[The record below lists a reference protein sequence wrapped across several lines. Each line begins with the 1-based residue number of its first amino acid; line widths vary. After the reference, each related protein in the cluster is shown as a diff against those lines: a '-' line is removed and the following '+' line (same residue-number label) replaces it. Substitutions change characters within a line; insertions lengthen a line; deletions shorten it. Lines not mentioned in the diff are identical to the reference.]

1 MSHFYQDKITA
12 VCVVVQSPTLMGIF
26 HSFIFF
32 SKYVCIQKIPLS
44 YSYISMHLPLFVV
57 IASSTLKRFACPK
70 GPIHLTLPTLSSS
83 TNSPPVTHKLQT
95 SQTFVK
101 FLVLPVSL
109 SFSFF
114 FLSPSFFIQRSPSSL
129 SCQVSFLRDSS
140 SSTQI
145 RLRYFL
151 DK

>member
-44 YSYISMHLPLFVV
+44 YAYISMHLPLFVV

-83 TNSPPVTHKLQT
+83 TNSSPSH
-95 SQTFVK
+95 SQALDFTD
-101 FLVLPVSL
+101 LCQVSCFAC
-109 SFSFF
+109 FSFF
-114 FLSPSFFIQRSPSSL
+114 FFFLFVPLILHPKKPFQSQLSGQLPQGLIL
-129 SCQVSFLRDSS
+129 KYLD
-140 SSTQI
+140 QI
-145 RLRYFL
+145 KIFP
-151 DK
+151 

>member
-70 GPIHLTLPTLSSS
+70 GPIHLTLPTEFLNQLFPQSLTSFRLHRPLSSFLFCLFLFLFLFS
-83 TNSPPVTHKLQT
+83 FCPPHSSSKEAL
-95 SQTFVK
+95 
-101 FLVLPVSL
+101 LVLAVRSASL
-109 SFSFF
+109 GTH
-114 FLSPSFFIQRSPSSL
+114 PR
-129 SCQVSFLRDSS
+129 VLR
-140 SSTQI
+140 
-145 RLRYFL
+145 L
-151 DK
+151 D